1 MIVLMTI
8 KRRLITTIM
17 PIMKVTI
24 LIMPIMKVTIMKGVL
39 RKVKDQKENPVEEIW
54 GQYQDLGM
62 NHLTVKR

>member
-1 MIVLMTI
+1 MLMIVIMTI
-8 KRRLITTIM
+8 KRQLITTIM

-24 LIMPIMKVTIMKGVL
+24 MKGVM
-39 RKVKDQKENPVEEIW
+39 RIVKGQKENLVQEIR